1 MEDHYLY
8 EVLVQTGPMLS
19 HGTESK
25 VQFILTGEEGETQIR
40 DGNYIKFRMCNDN
53 FVVSITKLSNAICK
67 KSQKCMLNLQVKLT
81 LTLILLHNA

>member
-1 MEDHYLY
+1 MPHWMSDNLVEDHYLY

-40 DGNYIKFRMCNDN
+40 NKHSIRSSAFSFKLWKGVSFPWLIEM
-53 FVVSITKLSNAICK
+53 VVTVVQPVI
-67 KSQKCMLNLQVKLT
+67 
-81 LTLILLHNA
+81 

>member
-1 MEDHYLY
+1 MADNLLEDHYLY

-40 DGNYIKFRMCNDN
+40 DGNFAWIKFRMCNDN
-53 FVVSITKLSNAICK
+53 VAISITKLQKLQK
-67 KSQKCMLNLQVKLT
+67 KRYM
-81 LTLILLHNA
+81 